1 VLNNINIQHSWK
13 ESFNALLHKEVMYML
28 LLGFS
33 AGLPILLIFSTLS
46 LWLTEAGIEKSAVTY
61 FSWAAL
67 GYSFKFVWAPLVDC
81 LPIPFLTKA
90 LGLRRSWLLV
100 SQLAIIC
107 AITLM
112 ACSDPAVE
120 NQLIY
125 MALAAVL
132 LGFSSATQDISIDA
146 YRIEAVSADLQAIV
160 SAGYMAGYRVGM
172 IVAGAVAL
180 YIASYLGTTVA
191 DYQYEAWKVTYHIMS
206 AFMLFGILATFLI
219 AEPIKREKDFN
230 YLPSE
235 YFRLLLTFAFAVL
248 TFIGCF
254 VLTSGV
260 SIDLKSSLGNVLNSA
275 NLSGFLIEILRLGLA
290 IIFAVIAAKLI
301 IETRFVNQQLI
312 KNSYVAPIKQFF
324 HDYGKSTALLLLALI
339 GLYRISDIVLGV
351 MANIFYLDMGFS
363 KIEIA
368 DASKLFGMGATLVG
382 GFIGGILAMRWGVMR
397 ILFISALMVVITNL
411 LFITLVYS
419 GHNLTVL
426 YSVVGIDSLVGG
438 VSSAAFI
445 AFLSSLVNVK
455 FTAMQYAIFSS
466 LMTLIPKGLA
476 GYSGS
481 IVESIGYVQFFIL
494 ASLIGLPILILV
506 YMANKKLKFKAQ

>member
-1 VLNNINIQHSWK
+1 MLNNINVQHSWK
-13 ESFNALLHKEVMYML
+13 ESFTALLHKEVMYML

-100 SQLAIIC
+100 SQFAIIC
-107 AITLM
+107 AISLM
-112 ACSDPAVE
+112 ACSNPAVE

-172 IVAGAVAL
+172 IMAGAVAL

-191 DYQYEAWKVTYHIMS
+191 DYQYQAWKLTYHIMS
-206 AFMLFGILATFLI
+206 AFMLIGILATFLI
-219 AEPIKREKDFN
+219 TEPIKREKDFS

-235 YFRLLLTFAFAVL
+235 YFRLLLTFALAVL
-248 TFIGCF
+248 AFIACF
-254 VLTSGV
+254 VITSDSSV
-260 SIDLKSSLGNVLNSA
+260 VLKSSLVNVLHSA
-275 NLSGFLIEILRLGLA
+275 NLAGFLIEILRLVLA
-290 IIFAVIAAKLI
+290 IFFAVITAKFI
-301 IETRFVNQQLI
+301 MSTRFVNQQLI
-312 KNSYVAPIKQFF
+312 ENSYLAPIKQFF

-339 GLYRISDIVLGV
+339 GLYRISDIVLGTMV
-351 MANIFYLDMGFS
+351 NIFYLDMGFS

-368 DASKLFGMGATLVG
+368 NASKFFGMGATLVG

-397 ILFISALMVVITNL
+397 MLFISAAMVVVTNL
-411 LFITLVYS
+411 LFISLVYC
-419 GHNLTVL
+419 
-426 YSVVGIDSLVGG
+426 SL
-438 VSSAAFI
+438 F
-445 AFLSSLVNVK
+445 
-455 FTAMQYAIFSS
+455 
-466 LMTLIPKGLA
+466 
-476 GYSGS
+476 
-481 IVESIGYVQFFIL
+481 
-494 ASLIGLPILILV
+494 LILV
-506 YMANKKLKFKAQ
+506 LTNERWFLSLSHAGPCGRC

>member
-1 VLNNINIQHSWK
+1 V
-13 ESFNALLHKEVMYML
+13 
-28 LLGFS
+28 
-33 AGLPILLIFSTLS
+33 
-46 LWLTEAGIEKSAVTY
+46 
-61 FSWAAL
+61 
-67 GYSFKFVWAPLVDC
+67 
-81 LPIPFLTKA
+81 
-90 LGLRRSWLLV
+90 
-100 SQLAIIC
+100 LAII
-107 AITLM
+107 L
-112 ACSDPAVE
+112 
-120 NQLIY
+120 
-125 MALAAVL
+125 
-132 LGFSSATQDISIDA
+132 
-146 YRIEAVSADLQAIV
+146 
-160 SAGYMAGYRVGM
+160 
-172 IVAGAVAL
+172 
-180 YIASYLGTTVA
+180 
-191 DYQYEAWKVTYHIMS
+191 
-206 AFMLFGILATFLI
+206 
-219 AEPIKREKDFN
+219 
-230 YLPSE
+230 
-235 YFRLLLTFAFAVL
+235 
-248 TFIGCF
+248 
-254 VLTSGV
+254 
-260 SIDLKSSLGNVLNSA
+260 
-275 NLSGFLIEILRLGLA
+275 
-290 IIFAVIAAKLI
+290 AVIAAKMI

-506 YMANKKLKFKAQ
+506 YMANKKLKIKN